1 MEKVLGRDISNAAEI
16 RRRQQQGVQAP
27 NIKDAEVDAL
37 PEASAEASVMPLNP
51 INDVICSNRTFSTIR
66 SDYGRSRGNT
76 FTISTRRRTES

>member
-51 INDVICSNRTFSTIR
+51 IDDVM
-66 SDYGRSRGNT
+66 YQSR
-76 FTISTRRRTES
+76 IQRR